1 MRNRRSWLNP
11 APTLLVAGL
20 MAIAAPLHTGH
31 ATEPVIAPFPGL
43 DQPDSD
49 RADPSEQALPGKDGS
64 GPAPSSTPSK
74 TPSKQDRAD
83 VLAGE
88 APPTDLAMRAEAL
101 NELYD
106 ELHEARDAAAAEP
119 ITEEIEE
126 AWRNSGSDTV
136 DLLMSRVD
144 TFVLASDLDLA
155 LQVLDAVTEL
165 APEDAEA
172 WHQRALVNIMKNNY
186 PSALS
191 DLRRALGIDPNN
203 YKAIRDLGVA
213 LRQTGDKKGALEAFR
228 KALEVN
234 PFFEQARQAA
244 DELKHELEGQD
255 I

>member
-11 APTLLVAGL
+11 TPTLLIAGL
-20 MAIAAPLHTGH
+20 MAIAAPVTALH
-31 ATEPVIAPFPGL
+31 ATEPGMMPPPGL
-43 DQPDSD
+43 DPSDGD
-49 RADPSEQALPGKDGS
+49 RAGPSAPAMPGKDGS
-64 GPAPSSTPSK
+64 GPAPSSTPN
-74 TPSKQDRAD
+74 KQDRAD

-88 APPTDLAMRAEAL
+88 APPTDPAMRAEAL
-101 NELYD
+101 HELYD

-136 DLLMSRVD
+136 NLLMSRVD
-144 TFVLASDLDLA
+144 NFVLASDLDLA
-155 LQVLDAVTEL
+155 LQVLDAVTEI
-165 APEDAEA
+165 APDDAEA
-172 WHQRALVNIMKNNY
+172 WHRRALVNIMKNDY
-186 PSALS
+186 AGALP
-191 DLRRALGIDPNN
+191 DLRRALALDPNH

-228 KALEVN
+228 KALDVN

-244 DELKHELEGQD
+244 DELKRELEGQD